1 MSRTR
6 NIGRAFPISEKEVRS
21 YDAAARPRMRPN
33 PMGVHTIA
41 TINGRGAYARS
52 VRAAATGRTREQRMA
67 RARSVM
73 RGNMKNSHRAS
84 FVSAMRSNRKR
95 KGGKRRGRA
104 AAGRRLG
111 QYSRAY
117 SKFRKAGY
125 GKREAKARAKKLAFE
140 GGRRRSA
147 ARRTPRRRK
156 GGRRRRARKNFRRN
170 RKGTNGIAALR
181 KKHQEELR
189 AATKSSR
196 AAARAAKKQAK
207 ATKREAAKKLRE
219 LKKEKAKAIRAA
231 RAQKRAKS
239 RRPRALRKVRRKYRR
254 ASIRDPRTGRTRKSY
269 MYRDR
274 KGRLRKIP
282 MWVTAGAISAKELQQ
297 SKGDFDK
304 SMGRIVAARQ
314 RAAKR
319 ILQGRDP
326 FTPNKRRRR
335 KGKRSAMARRK
346 RRRSRKKG
354 SRRRRKGRRKG
365 RRSAGRRRRRGGRR
379 SYWAAYRKARKM
391 GYGKRKAR
399 SLAKRR
405 AGSSRRR
412 RKGGRRRRKGA
423 KRRRKGGRRRRRA
436 RKNSSFGMNRRGS
449 YTPNR
454 RRRSRRRKKN
464 RGYRS
469 NKRRRNAFMA
479 DLKNVFKV
487 GALVTTG
494 FLIHRLLT
502 SLANDYLFAMLVAPK
517 NGEQTSG
524 QATLSA
530 WGKPIM
536 GGVVAVAGYALAGAA
551 FPKARVEIG
560 AGMVASFLQSIVVSV
575 LMTAN
580 QPKIAAQFEGVSGI
594 GNVRYPSRAYQLR
607 GGRGRRGMRGLG
619 QGVTSLMPRYAP
631 VGQFVQAAAGM
642 GEYFTPNSVGEYF
655 VPTEQLQ
662 GVGQYEPAGPLAM
675 QAAAGMGQTIDDG
688 IRPDADLDRVLTLAE
703 SAAGVGAAR
712 MRRRGRRGM
721 RGVGE
726 FYTATKSNSEWTDT
740 TVPTQDQWIPSGPLW
755 AGTLGVRDTQGESEL
770 PAGVLA
776 GPGGNG
782 ILSG

>member
-1 MSRTR
+1 MSRAF
-6 NIGRAFPISEKEVRS
+6 GRAFPITEKEVRS

-52 VRAAATGRTREQRMA
+52 ARAAAANRTPEQRMA
-67 RARSVM
+67 RARSLM
-73 RGNMKNSHRAS
+73 RGTMKNSHRAA

-95 KGGKRRGRA
+95 KGGKRRGSK

-125 GKREAKARAKKLAFE
+125 GKREAKARAKKMAFE
-140 GGRRRSA
+140 GGGRRRSA
-147 ARRTPRRRK
+147 ARRTPRRGRK
-156 GGRRRRARKNFRRN
+156 RRRARRNNGYRRN
-170 RKGTNGIAALR
+170 RRGPSEVAALQR
-181 KKHQEELR
+181 KHREELR
-189 AATKSSR
+189 AATKRSR
-196 AAARAAKKQAK
+196 EAARAAKKQAA
-207 ATKREAAKKLRE
+207 ATKREAGKKLRE
-219 LKKEKAKAIRAA
+219 LKKEKAKAVRAA
-231 RAQKRAKS
+231 RAEKKLKS
-239 RRPRALRKVRRKYRR
+239 RRPKALRKIRRKYRR
-254 ASIRDPRTGRTRKSY
+254 VSLRDPRTGRSRKSF

-282 MWVTAGAISAKELQQ
+282 MWVTAGGTSAREVLRAKG
-297 SKGDFDK
+297 GDFDK
-304 SMGRIVAARQ
+304 AMARIVAARE

-319 ILQGRDP
+319 ILQGRDA
-326 FTPNKRRRR
+326 FTPNRRRKRKR

-346 RRRSRKKG
+346 RRRSKKG

-391 GYGKRKAR
+391 GYGKRQAR
-399 SLAKRR
+399 TFAKRK
-405 AGSSRRR
+405 AGTSRRK
-412 RKGGRRRRKGA
+412 RKGG
-423 KRRRKGGRRRRRA
+423 KRRRKGGRRRRA
-436 RKNSSFGMNRRGS
+436 RKNSSFGMNRRES

-454 RRRSRRRKKN
+454 RRRHKANRRH
-464 RGYRS
+464 RS
-469 NKRRRNAFMA
+469 NKRHRRNAFMA

-502 SLANDYLFAMLVAPK
+502 SLANNYLFAMLVAPK
-517 NGEQTSG
+517 NGAQTNG
-524 QATLSA
+524 QATLAS

-560 AGMVASFLQSIVVSV
+560 AGMVASFLQSVVMSV

-580 QPKIAAQFEGVSGI
+580 QPTIAAQFEGVSGL
-594 GNVRYPSRAYQLR
+594 GLVRYPSRAYQLR

-631 VGQFVQAAAGM
+631 VGQFSQAAAGM
-642 GEYFTPNSVGEYF
+642 GEYFRPNSVGEYF

-675 QAAAGMGQTIDDG
+675 QAAAGMGQVPIDDG

-712 MRRRGRRGM
+712 MRRRRGM

-726 FYTATKSNSEWTDT
+726 FYTATRGNGDWTDT

-755 AGTLGVRDTQGESEL
+755 AGTLGVKDTQGESEL